1 MANKNFK
8 PITITPN
15 FYQIGTHGFPAY
27 LSMGEDGMIIEGG
40 TGPTT
45 KIIIEQIKELG
56 IDQKRIKYIAL
67 THTHPDHIGALPY
80 LKHLW
85 PHAKVVASPAAVE
98 AFGKE
103 EMIKPF
109 LYVDRNIGE
118 IMKAKGEIEELPP
131 APEEYNFEVDWAVE
145 EGDKIDLGTGIVW
158 TVYHAPGHSPCHM
171 ALFEEKERTLVIGD
185 TTGFYV
191 PEKDVFWPN
200 YFQSLEKYCN
210 TIRKLAALPA
220 QRGTLSHN
228 CVIEGNVAQHF
239 EKALKATER
248 YHTEI
253 MERIGAGE
261 DVKKIAR
268 EKAEWVNNLTDL
280 QPLEVMLN
288 LTKRLIKCS
297 QRDADKPDLFAPTQE
312 T

>member
-1 MANKNFK
+1 MADKNYK

-15 FYQIGTHGFPAY
+15 FYQLGTHAFPVY
-27 LSMGEDGMIIEGG
+27 LSLGEDGMIIEGG

-45 KIIIEQIKELG
+45 KIIIEQIEELG
-56 IDQKRIKYIAL
+56 IDHERIKYIAL

-85 PHAKVVASPAAVE
+85 PHAKVVASPAAAE

-103 EMIKPF
+103 EMLKPF

-131 APEEYNFEVDWAVE
+131 APEEYNFEVDWVVE

-158 TVYHAPGHSPCHM
+158 TVYHTPGHSPCHI
-171 ALFEEKERTLVIGD
+171 ALFEEKARTLVIGD

-220 QRGTLSHN
+220 QRAVLSHN
-228 CVIEGNVAQHF
+228 CVIEGNVAQYF
-239 EKALKATER
+239 EKALKATKR

-268 EKAEWVNNLTDL
+268 EKAEWVNSLTDI
-280 QPLEVMLN
+280 QPFEVILN
-288 LTKRLIKCS
+288 VTKLLIKCS
-297 QRDADKPDLFAPTQE
+297 QRDADKPNLFAPTQE

>member
-1 MANKNFK
+1 
-8 PITITPN
+8 
-15 FYQIGTHGFPAY
+15 
-27 LSMGEDGMIIEGG
+27 
-40 TGPTT
+40 
-45 KIIIEQIKELG
+45 
-56 IDQKRIKYIAL
+56 
-67 THTHPDHIGALPY
+67 
-80 LKHLW
+80 
-85 PHAKVVASPAAVE
+85 
-98 AFGKE
+98 
-103 EMIKPF
+103 
-109 LYVDRNIGE
+109 
-118 IMKAKGEIEELPP
+118 MKAKGEIEELPP

-158 TVYHAPGHSPCHM
+158 TVYHTPGHSPCHM

-268 EKAEWVNNLTDL
+268 EKAEWVNSVTDI
-280 QPLEVMLN
+280 QPFEVMLN
-288 LTKRLIKCS
+288 LTKLLIKCS
-297 QRDADKPDLFAPTQE
+297 QRDADRPNLFAPTQE

>member
-1 MANKNFK
+1 MAEKNYQ
-8 PITITPN
+8 PISITPN
-15 FYQIGTHGFPAY
+15 FYQIGTREFPAY
-27 LSMGEDGMIIEGG
+27 LSMGEEGMIIEGG

-45 KIIIEQIKELG
+45 KIMIQQIEELE

-85 PHAKVVASPAAVE
+85 PHAKVVASPVAAE
-98 AFGKE
+98 ALCKE
-103 EMIKPF
+103 EMLKPF
-109 LYVDRNIGE
+109 LYVDRSIGE

-145 EGDKIDLGTGIVW
+145 EGDKIDLGSGIVW
-158 TVYHAPGHSPCHM
+158 TVYHTPGHSSCHM
-171 ALFEEKERTLVIGD
+171 SLFEEKESTLIIGD
-185 TTGFYV
+185 ATGFYS

-210 TIRKLAALPA
+210 TIRKLATLPA
-220 QRGTLSHN
+220 QRGALSHN
-228 CVIEGNVAQHF
+228 CVIEGNVRHHF
-239 EKALKATER
+239 EKALMATER

-261 DVKKIAR
+261 DVKEIAK
-268 EKAEWVNNLTDL
+268 EKAEWVDSLTDI
-280 QPLEVMLN
+280 QPFEMMLN
-288 LTKRLIKCS
+288 LSKLLIKCS
-297 QRDADKPDLFAPTQE
+297 QRDADKPNLFAPIQGT
-312 T
+312 

>member
-1 MANKNFK
+1 MTDKNYK
-8 PITITPN
+8 PITFTPN
-15 FYQIGTHGFPAY
+15 FYQIGTHDFPAY
-27 LSMGEDGMIIEGG
+27 LSIGEDGMIIEGG

-45 KIIIEQIKELG
+45 KIMIQQIEKLD

-85 PHAKVVASPAAVE
+85 PHARVVASPVAAE
-98 AFGKE
+98 ALCKE
-103 EMIKPF
+103 EMLKPF
-109 LYVDRNIGE
+109 LYVDRGIGE
-118 IMKAKGEIEELPP
+118 IMKAKGEIGELPP
-131 APEEYNFEVDWAVE
+131 ALEEYNFQVDWAVE

-158 TVYHAPGHSPCHM
+158 TVYHTPGHSPCHM
-171 ALFEEKERTLVIGD
+171 ALFEEKESTLIIGD
-185 TTGFYV
+185 ATGFYS

-220 QRGTLSHN
+220 QRGALSHN

-253 MERIGAGE
+253 MERIDAGE

-268 EKAEWVNNLTDL
+268 EKAEWVNSLTDM
-280 QPLEVMLN
+280 QPFEVMLN
-288 LTKRLIKCS
+288 LSKLLIKCS
-297 QRDADKPDLFAPTQE
+297 QRDADKPNLFAPIQE